1 MEWFF
6 LIVLRILF
14 TFKNLTISLFN
25 IFVLTVYNRG
35 LLFKINDVVSKQFIK
50 ISNGNITNT
59 LLFFVEK
66 KRESFA
72 MQRILTF
79 FSTKNNSVF
88 AYVVGIYLTR

>member
-6 LIVLRILF
+6 FIVLRILF

-25 IFVLTVYNRG
+25 IFVLTVYSRG
-35 LLFKINDVVSKQFIK
+35 LLFKINDVASKQFIK

-66 KRESFA
+66 
-72 MQRILTF
+72 M
-79 FSTKNNSVF
+79 
-88 AYVVGIYLTR
+88 